1 LNERRNRILGRA
13 FGAVVLVG
21 TLAIAFVDVSPSGAA
36 TFKSSTINNYCES
49 MIADHPTPPTNNN
62 AAAYH
67 AWAKQNLKYF
77 EHLQSEANTAI
88 AKSSLRVLV
97 PILKV
102 EATSS
107 NKKSL
112 GAYIA
117 SHEVTWVRGWTDFD
131 KTVVVCAK
139 WAIDLL

>member
-1 LNERRNRILGRA
+1 VVATVTITCV
-13 FGAVVLVG
+13 GA
-21 TLAIAFVDVSPSGAA
+21 SSSGA
-36 TFKSSTINNYCES
+36 TSFRSSSINNYCES

-62 AAAYH
+62 ARAYH

-97 PILKV
+97 PILRV
-102 EATSS
+102 EAATS
-107 NKKSL
+107 NKRSL
-112 GAYIA
+112 GSYIA
-117 SHEVTWVRGWTDFD
+117 MHEVTWVREWTDFD

-139 WAIDLL
+139 WAVDLL

>member
-1 LNERRNRILGRA
+1 
-13 FGAVVLVG
+13 
-21 TLAIAFVDVSPSGAA
+21 
-36 TFKSSTINNYCES
+36 

-62 AAAYH
+62 AVAYH
-67 AWAKQNLKYF
+67 TWAKQNLKYF

-107 NKKSL
+107 NMKSL
-112 GAYIA
+112 GAYVA
-117 SHEVTWVRGWTDFD
+117 SHQVTWVRGWTDFD